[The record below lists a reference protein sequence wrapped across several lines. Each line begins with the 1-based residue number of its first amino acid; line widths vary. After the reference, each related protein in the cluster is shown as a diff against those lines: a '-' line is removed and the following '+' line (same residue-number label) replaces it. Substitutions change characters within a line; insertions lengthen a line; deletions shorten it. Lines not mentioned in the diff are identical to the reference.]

1 MRRAIV
7 LACLVVPVLVIAAT
21 NGINTTQIKT
31 AAPTTVSVSGIAAAE
46 GTSLAVARADHAH
59 SLTGTLP
66 IGNGGTGVT
75 SAADDTVL
83 IGSGAAWVAQTLTD
97 CDTSGSALT
106 YDTTA
111 NTWGCNTSIA
121 AATASTATSATSA
134 TTATTA
140 TTAEEGDSAT
150 SFFPSG
156 TLEVA
161 IGGTGNSTGDAPT
174 LLTKTWAVP
183 GTIGSTTPSTGAFTT
198 LTASGVIASS
208 LAVGTAPF
216 TITSTTPVSNLA
228 VIQGGLEGDAAAG
241 LDERFAAPLTGFETS
256 TFPPTTVT
264 LTNTTALT
272 WTTPGAGFPSDT
284 AFIRQAAALTG
295 QSAGANVVAHRGIG
309 YAVNGNRGV
318 DSTNSAMRLS
328 AVFIRGGY
336 FSVWYR
342 AGTETCCDHALI
354 YVDGGSV
361 VDSHATDTGWVNF
374 TSSLLAP
381 GTHTM
386 DFRYT
391 KDGSVHSNGDMLMI
405 DDVTIKDGGKAVLT
419 TDVTGTLPVANGGTG
434 LTTWGA
440 TGALATAGLS
450 GTGAMVALADVAT
463 GSILVSGGTST
474 IPAWSAS
481 STCTSSASTTCTIT
495 GQRSGCKP
503 ICSNVGTTST
513 SLTRATISSTTITCT
528 FPTSGSANTCNCL
541 CP

>member
-121 AATASTATSATSA
+121 AATASTATSATS
-134 TTATTA
+134 ATTA

-272 WTTPGAGFPSDT
+272 WTTPSKVSRAT
-284 AFIRQAAALTG
+284 AFIDRRRPSPGRAQAP
-295 QSAGANVVAHRGIG
+295 
-309 YAVNGNRGV
+309 
-318 DSTNSAMRLS
+318 
-328 AVFIRGGY
+328 
-336 FSVWYR
+336 
-342 AGTETCCDHALI
+342 
-354 YVDGGSV
+354 
-361 VDSHATDTGWVNF
+361 
-374 TSSLLAP
+374 TSS
-381 GTHTM
+381 
-386 DFRYT
+386 R
-391 KDGSVHSNGDMLMI
+391 
-405 DDVTIKDGGKAVLT
+405 
-419 TDVTGTLPVANGGTG
+419 
-434 LTTWGA
+434 
-440 TGALATAGLS
+440 TGAS
-450 GTGAMVALADVAT
+450 V
-463 GSILVSGGTST
+463 
-474 IPAWSAS
+474 
-481 STCTSSASTTCTIT
+481 
-495 GQRSGCKP
+495 R
-503 ICSNVGTTST
+503 
-513 SLTRATISSTTITCT
+513 
-528 FPTSGSANTCNCL
+528 
-541 CP
+541 